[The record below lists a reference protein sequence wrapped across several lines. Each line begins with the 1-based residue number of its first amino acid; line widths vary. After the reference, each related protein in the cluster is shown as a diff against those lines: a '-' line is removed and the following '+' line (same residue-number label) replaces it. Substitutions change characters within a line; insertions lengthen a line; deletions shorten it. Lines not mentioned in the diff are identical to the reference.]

1 MSQIPTFP
9 FRLSLSRSRGI
20 EVKALKH
27 YSALAALAVAL
38 VMGPWM
44 AQGLTLGEALNAT
57 NLTWTT
63 SGEVGG
69 WAPQTATSHDGV
81 AAARGRASLTQ
92 SATLQTTVTGPGTLT
107 FWWSNGSFYN
117 ELSFSIGGTLMS
129 FIILYPSWQ
138 PQTFYLGSGS
148 QTLRWVDKVVYPP
161 GNPFDYAFLD
171 EVTWVPGTTAPLIV
185 SQPTGQSQVPGM
197 DATFT
202 VSAGGTPPLSYQW
215 AFNGTNIPGAT
226 TSTCTVTNVQAAS
239 VGNYSVLVTN
249 DYGSIMS
256 SNAPLELGQITAWG
270 SSGYGATL
278 VPTGATNVQAI
289 AAGYYNG
296 LFLDADGALVGWGLQ
311 AIAPTGLSNLVS
323 MSVYQDAL
331 ALEAGG
337 TVVAWRGTNYS
348 AGNVPAG
355 LSNVVAVAAG
365 RMSHSMALETD
376 GTVAA
381 WGGFLGE
388 TNVPS
393 GLSSV
398 VAIAGGS
405 GFDLVLLADGTVSA
419 WGNRSPGVPNG
430 LSNVVAIAAGVAH
443 GVALLANG
451 TVTAWGDNGYGQ
463 ATAPAGL
470 SNVCAIAAGDF
481 YSMALL
487 TNGTVVT
494 WGHQSSGALS
504 VPGRLTNVVAIAAG
518 AFHCVALVGSGP
530 PILRAPISQPTLTGS
545 GFSVTVLSERGRVYA
560 LEYRASLGDGPWSS
574 LPLVAGTGSNL
585 TLTDPT
591 RAAGPR
597 FYRVRRW

>member
-1 MSQIPTFP
+1 M
-9 FRLSLSRSRGI
+9 
-20 EVKALKH
+20 
-27 YSALAALAVAL
+27 
-38 VMGPWM
+38 VMVPWI

-63 SGEVGG
+63 SGEAGG
-69 WAPQTATSHDGV
+69 WLPQTTTSHDGV
-81 AAARGRASLTQ
+81 AAARGRASLLQ

-107 FWWSNGSFYN
+107 FWWSNGSFYS
-117 ELSFSIGGTLMS
+117 ELSFSIGSTVMS
-129 FIILYPSWQ
+129 SIMLYSSWQ

-148 QTLRWVDKVVYPP
+148 QTLSWVDKVVYPP
-161 GNPFDYAFLD
+161 GGLFDYVFLD

-249 DYGSIMS
+249 DYGSVVS

-270 SSGYGATL
+270 LSGYGATL

-289 AAGYYNG
+289 AAGYYSG
-296 LFLDADGALVGWGLQ
+296 LFLRADGAPVGWGLQ

-323 MSVYQDAL
+323 MSVYQGAL
-331 ALEAGG
+331 ALEDGG
-337 TVVAWRGTNYS
+337 AVLAWWGTNYS

-365 RMSHSMALETD
+365 RMSHSMALKAD
-376 GTVAA
+376 GTVAT
-381 WGGFLGE
+381 WGGFFGE

-393 GLSSV
+393 GLSNV

-405 GFDLVLLADGTVSA
+405 GFDLALLADGTVSA

-463 ATAPAGL
+463 ATVPAGL
-470 SNVCAIAAGDF
+470 SNVCAIAAGDV

-494 WGHQSSGALS
+494 WGYQSSGPLG
-504 VPGRLTNVVAIAAG
+504 VPERLTNVVAIAAG
-518 AFHCVALVGSGP
+518 AAHCQALVGSGP
-530 PILRAPISQPTLTGS
+530 PTLRAFISQPTLSAS
-545 GFSVTVLSERGRVYA
+545 GFSGTVPSECGRVYA
-560 LEYRASLGDGPWSS
+560 LQYSTDLGNASWTS
-574 LPLVAGTGSNL
+574 LPLVAGTGRNL
-585 TLTDPT
+585 VLTDPT
-591 RAAGPR
+591 ASNTPR